1 MRGPTSDESSA
12 YLTGGI
18 EFTTGKSPSSSDG
31 IPWSAICRS
40 LRFEQGQ
47 DSLSTVC
54 CPRCDLAAVGFTQ
67 RLWGRHVS
75 SLPHRPVTSCQG
87 PATVAPRHIHR
98 ETFAKRPGVEF
109 EEVVVVIV
117 EVDGLSLALDT

>member
-18 EFTTGKSPSSSDG
+18 EFTTSKRPSSSDG

-47 DSLSTVC
+47 TRSAQSAAHAATWRRSDSLSACGDGMPAAFHTG
-54 CPRCDLAAVGFTQ
+54 PRLSVKARRRC
-67 RLWGRHVS
+67 R
-75 SLPHRPVTSCQG
+75 
-87 PATVAPRHIHR
+87 PRHIHR

-109 EEVVVVIV
+109 EGVVVVIV